1 VRAKARDVKECGVSL
16 TSRQLQEL
24 REKYGYT
31 EADVERFQKRGR
43 LIIRFYIPVFI
54 LFVIGS
60 LIAIPFIIP
69 RETVCFISEQEW
81 FRGLWGP
88 NHQYAEVLKQNS
100 YSKIDSCKL
109 IAATSWG
116 SALGITIFIV
126 RMIIEFKFRESFNPT
141 PLSPLKFYS
150 IFLFLFLVSLA
161 STGIVPFLRFLI
173 ITVNRKKSLFSI
185 SVFDNPVYVHVFF
198 SIASIFAFILLAEV
212 LAVFFIAL
220 RSDIKKWRSS

>member
-1 VRAKARDVKECGVSL
+1 MRAKARDVKECGVSF

-31 EADVERFQKRGR
+31 EADVKRFQKRGR

-60 LIAIPFIIP
+60 LIAIPFVIP

-81 FRGLWGP
+81 YRGLWGP
-88 NHQYAEVLKQNS
+88 NHQYAEVLAQNS

-116 SALGITIFIV
+116 SVLGIILFTI
-126 RMIIEFKFRESFNPT
+126 RMVIEFTIRESQIIT
-141 PLSPLKFYS
+141 ALSKFKFYT
-150 IFLFLFLVSLA
+150 FMVSLSLFAIA
-161 STGIVPFLRFLI
+161 STGIIPFLRFLI

-185 SVFDNPVYVHVFF
+185 SIFDNPVYVHIFF
-198 SIASIFAFILLAEV
+198 SIASIFSFVLLAEL
-212 LAVFFIAL
+212 LAFLFIAL

>member
-1 VRAKARDVKECGVSL
+1 VSL
-16 TSRQLQEL
+16 TSRQNQEL

-31 EADVERFQKRGR
+31 EADVKRFQKRGR

-60 LIAIPFIIP
+60 LIAIPFVIP

-81 FRGLWGP
+81 IRGLWGP
-88 NHQYAEVLKQNS
+88 NHQYAEVLAQNS

-126 RMIIEFKFRESFNPT
+126 RMIIEFKFKESLNPT

-161 STGIVPFLRFLI
+161 STGIVPKLRFLYLSDYRKTSLYQ
-173 ITVNRKKSLFSI
+173 ITI
-185 SVFDNPVYVHVFF
+185 FDNYVYVHIFF
-198 SIASIFAFILLAEV
+198 SIASIFSFILLAEV
-212 LAVFFIAL
+212 LAVFFHCTPL
-220 RSDIKKWRSS
+220 